1 MGMPTG
7 EKVRLPVRILFD
19 RNRPAMKRNSLT
31 VIVGAALILIFA
43 LLLFMFQVR
52 QSEVAVVTTFGN
64 PTRPID
70 KPGAYFKLPWP
81 IQKVYKFDQRIQTFE
96 DKFTEDLTA
105 DGINL
110 NTLVYLG
117 WRITDPAQFF
127 PKFAGGSVT
136 EAERM
141 LESIVRHEKSGTVGK
156 HNLSDFVNADAAQ
169 MKFDEIENQI
179 KARVQSQLELGN
191 YGIEIE
197 FLGIKKLGLP
207 ESVTQTVFDRMTS
220 ERKLL
225 ADDLQSQGEAEAQ
238 KIRSAADRKAAVIL
252 ANAEGEAT
260 RIRGLGE
267 AAAAESLP
275 VFQKNAELAKFLLRV
290 DALEQSLKERSTLI
304 FDQRTPPFDLFQGFG
319 TNRVSQ

>member
-1 MGMPTG
+1 
-7 EKVRLPVRILFD
+7 
-19 RNRPAMKRNSLT
+19 MKRNSLT
-31 VIVGAALILIFA
+31 IIVGAALILIFA

-64 PTRPID
+64 PTRSID
-70 KPGAYFKLPWP
+70 KPGAYLKLPWP

-117 WRITDPAQFF
+117 WRITDPAVFF
-127 PKFAGGSVT
+127 PKFAGGSIT

-141 LESIVRHEKSGTVGK
+141 LESIVRHEKSGIVGK
-156 HNLSDFVNADAAQ
+156 HNLSDFVSADPSQ

-179 KARVQSQLELGN
+179 KARVQSQLELSN

-238 KIRSAADRKAAVIL
+238 KIRSAADRKAAVML

-260 RIRGLGE
+260 RIRGQGE

-275 VFQKNAELAKFLLRV
+275 VFQKNPELAKFLLRV

-319 TNRVSQ
+319 TNRVSK

>member
-1 MGMPTG
+1 
-7 EKVRLPVRILFD
+7 
-19 RNRPAMKRNSLT
+19 MKRNSLT

-64 PTRPID
+64 PTRPIE
-70 KPGAYFKLPWP
+70 KAGAYFKLPWP

-141 LESIVRHEKSGTVGK
+141 LESIVRHEKSGIVGK

-238 KIRSAADRKAAVIL
+238 KIRSAADRKAAVML

-260 RIRGLGE
+260 RIRGQGE

-319 TNRVSQ
+319 TNRVSK